1 MLALIF
7 TMRVLLNWS
16 KHCSLTAQ
24 WRSSTPDLAS
34 SAEKTLASWSHCAS
48 AEHRPDGW
56 RHSTFPPLTPKTPA
70 APQTKPFRIAS
81 PGRSPHAQHHCEQT
95 AVFVFAREGRQQFLH
110 ETRSV
115 TISTSCFSWCIRK
128 EQCALLF
135 FGNLKELPA
144 NMLSW

>member
-48 AEHRPDGW
+48 AEHHPDGNPLPLKHQLLPKQN
-56 RHSTFPPLTPKTPA
+56 HSISLALADHRMPSTTVNKQQSLCLQGKEGSSFSM
-70 APQTKPFRIAS
+70 KPGAS
-81 PGRSPHAQHHCEQT
+81 PFPLLASAGASEKSNVP
-95 AVFVFAREGRQQFLH
+95 
-110 ETRSV
+110 
-115 TISTSCFSWCIRK
+115 SCFSETSRSC
-128 EQCALLF
+128 QPTC
-135 FGNLKELPA
+135 
-144 NMLSW
+144 